1 MSTWSHHFPQA
12 KAPFIE
18 TGSGASQEPPRPA
31 ETHHMRGQ
39 SSADSG
45 SWQTLRQHHLIPL
58 HAGPGPAVGNRCGKE
73 CQQQAG
79 QGERGFLPRVLG
91 PQILP
96 LPGLDPPL
104 GKLPDSSE
112 TKTQVRVLCLKDPR
126 GPQAGPVGLCPAA
139 PTHGAL
145 RPCGCQRVPATP
157 QASRLSQ
164 MGGGPRRPT
173 VSISSSIHLIIWLY
187 LTGEQEGPPGDCS
200 PPKYWKLPGFQEQ
213 RAGTQ
218 HAMGRVSETTNP
230 RTLFSR

>member
-1 MSTWSHHFPQA
+1 M
-12 KAPFIE
+12 
-18 TGSGASQEPPRPA
+18 G
-31 ETHHMRGQ
+31 GQ

-45 SWQTLRQHHLIPL
+45 SWQTPRQHHLIPL
-58 HAGPGPAVGNRCGKE
+58 HAGPGPAGDDRCGRE

-79 QGERGFLPRVLG
+79 GGGGRGFLPRVLG

-126 GPQAGPVGLCPAA
+126 SPPGRAGGPVSCS
-139 PTHGAL
+139 THTRCSETL
-145 RPCGCQRVPATP
+145 QVPATP

-164 MGGGPRRPT
+164 MGGGPRPPT
-173 VSISSSIHLIIWLY
+173 VSISSSFHLIIWLY
-187 LTGEQEGPPGDCS
+187 LTGEQEGPLGGCS

-218 HAMGRVSETTNP
+218 HAMGRVLETTNP